1 AQRRATRLAV
11 PWSARARFAHERHVK
26 AADGSVLPCVQCHVD
41 MTSPD
46 VLQLAAPP
54 KSTCAPCHDGRA
66 SFKLTGTTCTR
77 CHAGAEGSRR

>member
-1 AQRRATRLAV
+1 
-11 PWSARARFAHERHVK
+11 
-26 AADGSVLPCVQCHVD
+26 PCVQCHVD

-46 VLQLAAPP
+46 VLRLAAPP

-77 CHAGAEGSRR
+77 CHVGAEGSRR